1 MIGCHR
7 FSITVL
13 LIVAAIAHEIAE
25 VMKQEVYKLWS
36 MQERKHFKKT
46 HFSDAEVFC

>member
-25 VMKQEVYKLWS
+25 VMKEEVYKL
-36 MQERKHFKKT
+36 
-46 HFSDAEVFC
+46 

>member
-13 LIVAAIAHEIAE
+13 LIVAAIAREIAE
-25 VMKQEVYKLWS
+25 VMKQEVYKLYHHL
-36 MQERKHFKKT
+36 MQRFDLSE
-46 HFSDAEVFC
+46 E